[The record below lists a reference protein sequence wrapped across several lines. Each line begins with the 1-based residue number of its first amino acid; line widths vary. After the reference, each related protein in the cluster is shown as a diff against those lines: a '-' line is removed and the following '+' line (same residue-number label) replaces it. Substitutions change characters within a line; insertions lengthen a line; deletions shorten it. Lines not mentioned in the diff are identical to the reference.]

1 MSPAAHSKPGASCCT
16 CCVSPVSAGA
26 QDGLEI
32 RARSPHEAAGRN
44 AGIGSAKK
52 HPAIRYVAWRAT
64 KERSTRVRS
73 QAECDAHR
81 ATSFMT
87 LILDVAVVNERRGF
101 ATAELVLAD
110 EEMYPNAQFLMLN
123 YFDPAFV
130 CR

>member
-1 MSPAAHSKPGASCCT
+1 MRESAVPRNSPQSDALLG
-16 CCVSPVSAGA
+16 
-26 QDGLEI
+26 GLREKT
-32 RARSPHEAAGRN
+32 ARSPHEAPGRN

-52 HPAIRYVAWRAT
+52 HPAIHCAAWRAT

-73 QAECDAHR
+73 QSECDAHR